1 MIDHDK
7 INRFLPYE
15 LEGDPIIIVL
25 RAGIGLVAGAEFK
38 LYKKDSLNYLKTWKI
53 GSQDGEESRLVI
65 ERDTKLINKHALTWQ
80 VLVCSKDVETYK
92 GIITIDFYQGE
103 KKLKP
108 NISTIREMSNL
119 PPCAIKRYD
128 KFTEALLFVARI

>member
-7 INRFLPYE
+7 INRFLPFD
-15 LEGDPIIIVL
+15 LEGEPLIIVFK
-25 RAGIGLVAGAEFK
+25 AGPGLVAGAEFK
-38 LYKKDSLNYLKTWKI
+38 LYKKDSLNYLRTWKI
-53 GSQDGEESRLVI
+53 GSQDGEETRIVI
-65 ERDTKLINKHALTWQ
+65 ERDVKLLNKHAITWQ

-92 GIITIDFYQGE
+92 GFITIDFYQGE

-108 NISTIREMSNL
+108 NVPTTREFDNL
-119 PPCAIKRYD
+119 PPCAIKRYS